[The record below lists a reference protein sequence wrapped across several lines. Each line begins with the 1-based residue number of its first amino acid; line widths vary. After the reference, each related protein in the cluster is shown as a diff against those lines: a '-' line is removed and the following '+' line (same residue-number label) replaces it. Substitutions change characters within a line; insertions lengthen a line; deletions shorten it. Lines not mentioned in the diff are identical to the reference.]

1 MSVDDLVSL
10 FETHPIML
18 VVASLFI
25 INMTLTGFEIILDV
39 ITKKQRRWK
48 DSFANCLIFISH
60 QLVEK
65 TAFAA
70 LGFVALLPFYFLT
83 PLDIPMTAWS
93 WFFALLAADLT
104 YYWMHRIEHKSRI
117 LWASHSVH
125 HSSEDYNLTVGFRL
139 SLIEGLFEWAFL
151 IPMILI
157 GFNPF
162 QALVA
167 LLLVAQYQHW
177 IHTERIGKLG
187 ILDEIFNTPSVHR
200 VHHGSTSRHLDKN
213 FGGILM
219 IWDKMFGTY
228 EREDS
233 QVIYGLTRNIKTN
246 NLIKIMLIEFLYI
259 YRDVRKC
266 RNNRDRL
273 KIILGGLAWRPKYF
287 NKRHTD

>member
-1 MSVDDLVSL
+1 MTVDYLVSL

-65 TAFAA
+65 TAYAA

-104 YYWMHRIEHKSRI
+104 YYWMHRIEHKSKI

-125 HSSEDYNLTVGFRL
+125 HSSED
-139 SLIEGLFEWAFL
+139 
-151 IPMILI
+151 
-157 GFNPF
+157 
-162 QALVA
+162 
-167 LLLVAQYQHW
+167 
-177 IHTERIGKLG
+177 
-187 ILDEIFNTPSVHR
+187 
-200 VHHGSTSRHLDKN
+200 
-213 FGGILM
+213 
-219 IWDKMFGTY
+219 
-228 EREDS
+228 
-233 QVIYGLTRNIKTN
+233 
-246 NLIKIMLIEFLYI
+246 
-259 YRDVRKC
+259 
-266 RNNRDRL
+266 
-273 KIILGGLAWRPKYF
+273 
-287 NKRHTD
+287 